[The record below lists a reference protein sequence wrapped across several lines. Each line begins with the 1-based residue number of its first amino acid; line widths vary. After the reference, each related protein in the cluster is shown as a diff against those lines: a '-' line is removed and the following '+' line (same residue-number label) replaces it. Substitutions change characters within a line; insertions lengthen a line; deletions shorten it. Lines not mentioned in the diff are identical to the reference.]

1 MRAKKSLGQNF
12 LTSLSVVGDI
22 VRAAKVTGGDVVVE
36 VGPGKGILTAALLKK
51 APRVI
56 AVEKDDRLIPHLN
69 EKFKEEIKNKNL
81 TLVHGDILKLKI
93 ESLKL
98 KTGSYK
104 VVANIPYYIT
114 GQLLRFFLEHKN
126 KPSSI
131 TILVQKEVGQRIVAR
146 PARAGGGGKESIL
159 SISVKLFGQPRY
171 VRKVNA
177 SVFSPKPKVD
187 SAILNIENIRPPFKT
202 KAEEGHFF
210 KILKTGF
217 AHKRKILAGNLRGLF
232 GGETTSSAFDAC
244 HINEKTRAENLSL
257 PDWKCLAPRLN
268 FRARP

>member
-1 MRAKKSLGQNF
+1 MKAKKSLGQNF
-12 LTSLSVVGDI
+12 LTSLAVVGDI

-36 VGPGKGILTAALLKK
+36 VGPGKGILTAALLKY
-51 APRVI
+51 ARRVI
-56 AVEKDDRLIPHLN
+56 AVEKDDRLIPYLE

-114 GQLLRFFLEHKN
+114 GQLLRFFWNTKLSHHPLQLLSK
-126 KPSSI
+126 KKWRKGSS
-131 TILVQKEVGQRIVAR
+131 TCPQD
-146 PARAGGGGKESIL
+146 GKESIL

-171 VRKVNA
+171 VRKVSA
-177 SVFSPKPKVD
+177 LCVFP
-187 SAILNIENIRPPFKT
+187 ET
-202 KAEEGHFF
+202 KSGFGDTKYREDKAALQNKGGRGAFF

-232 GGETTSSAFDAC
+232 DGETTRSAFADC

-257 PDWKCLAPRLN
+257 PDWKCLAFSLN
-268 FRARP
+268 SKARH

>member
-1 MRAKKSLGQNF
+1 MGQNF
-12 LTSLSVVGDI
+12 LTSLAVVGDI

-36 VGPGKGILTAALLKK
+36 VGPGKGILTAALLKY
-51 APRVI
+51 ARRVI
-56 AVEKDDRLIPHLN
+56 AVEKDDRLIPYLE
-69 EKFKEEIKNKNL
+69 EKFEEEIKNKNL
-81 TLVHGDILKLKI
+81 TLIHGDILKLKI

-114 GQLLRFFLEHKN
+114 GQLLRFFLEHKI

-131 TILVQKEVGQRIVAR
+131 TTLVQKEVAQRIVAR
-146 PARAGGGGKESIL
+146 DGKESIL

-171 VRKVNA
+171 VRKVSA

-202 KAEEGHFF
+202 KAEEGRFF

-217 AHKRKILAGNLRGLF
+217 AHKRKILAGNLRGLSD
-232 GGETTSSAFDAC
+232 GETTRSAFADC

-257 PDWKCLAPRLN
+257 PDWKCLAFSLN
-268 FRARP
+268 SKARH

>member
-1 MRAKKSLGQNF
+1 MKAKKSLGQNF
-12 LTSLSVVGDI
+12 LTSLAVVGDI

-36 VGPGKGILTAALLKK
+36 VGPGKGILTAALLKY
-51 APRVI
+51 ARRVI
-56 AVEKDDRLIPHLN
+56 AVEKDDRLIPYLE

-81 TLVHGDILKLKI
+81 TLIHGDILKLKI

-146 PARAGGGGKESIL
+146 DGKESIL
-159 SISVKLFGQPRY
+159 SISVKLFGEPRY
-171 VRKVNA
+171 VRKVSA

-202 KAEEGHFF
+202 KAEEGRFF
-210 KILKTGF
+210 KILKTG
-217 AHKRKILAGNLRGLF
+217 
-232 GGETTSSAFDAC
+232 
-244 HINEKTRAENLSL
+244 
-257 PDWKCLAPRLN
+257 
-268 FRARP
+268 